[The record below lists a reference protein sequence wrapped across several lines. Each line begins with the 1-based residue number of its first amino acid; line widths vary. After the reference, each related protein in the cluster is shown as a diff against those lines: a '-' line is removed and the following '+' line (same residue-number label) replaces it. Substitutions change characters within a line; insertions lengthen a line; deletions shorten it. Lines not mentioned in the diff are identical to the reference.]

1 MTVDM
6 LTVNKESAIRGSGI
20 PRIRG
25 SLTTSRGSKEAQAEF
40 GWTIIGAAVGERG
53 G

>member
-6 LTVNKESAIRGSGI
+6 LTVNRDSTIPRFGF

-25 SLTTSRGSKEAQAEF
+25 SLTSRGSKETQTEF
-40 GWTIIGAAVGERG
+40 
-53 G
+53 